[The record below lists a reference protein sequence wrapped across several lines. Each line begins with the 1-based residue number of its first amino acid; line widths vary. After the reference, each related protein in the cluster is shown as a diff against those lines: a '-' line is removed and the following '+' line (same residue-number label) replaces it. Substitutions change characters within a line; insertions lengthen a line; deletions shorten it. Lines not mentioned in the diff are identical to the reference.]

1 MSGNS
6 LIRSDA
12 AQREAIIRAVLD
24 TLDSPHSRRAYRRA
38 LDDFMAW
45 YSEQGRTRLSKAAI
59 SAYRQAML
67 DAELAPSSINQR
79 LAAIKAL
86 AREAADAG
94 AIPGDLAT
102 AIGNVRGVKQQGQR
116 LGNWLSRE
124 QAQALLD
131 SPDTSTLR
139 GLRDRAL
146 LAVLLGCGLRR
157 AEAARLELAHVQQRD
172 GRWAIVDLVGKGR
185 RVRTVPMPSWAK
197 LAIDAWT
204 QGAAGRV
211 FRAIDKAGNV
221 RGDGMTAQ
229 AIYYILRQ
237 HATAIGLDLAP
248 HDARRTFAKLARLG
262 GAEIDQI
269 QLSLGHASIATTE
282 RYLGTEQDLQDAPCD
297 RLGLK
302 LSTEGAR

>member
-12 AQREAIIRAVLD
+12 AQREAIIAAVLD

-172 GRWAIVDLVGKGR
+172 GRWAIVDLIGKGR

-197 LAIDAWT
+197 LALDAWT
-204 QGAAGRV
+204 QSAGLAAGRI

-221 RGDGMTAQ
+221 RGEGMTAQ
-229 AIYYILRQ
+229 AIYYILRH

-248 HDARRTFAKLARLG
+248 HDARRTFAKLARMG

-297 RLGLK
+297 RLGLR
-302 LSTEGAR
+302 L